1 MTDSNFQVKNTLIA
15 NGVFIANSTIIA
27 GNTFTA
33 NNIGIT
39 GNTFTA
45 NNLSITGNNFVVNS
59 SGLTTSNVTA
69 TNLTGTIQTV
79 SQPNIT
85 SNNSTYLG
93 GIVSTSYVN
102 SSQLSSNL
110 TNYQTTTGFNGN
122 VAAFL
127 PTYTGVVNASSLT
140 GTSFSVNSSLVNAV
154 SINVT
159 NQINTTTLY
168 AATSANVASVTT
180 ANSSGIYTTG
190 VLSVSNSAT
199 ITGALTVT
207 GNLNIAGA
215 TTFVNTTVITTTD
228 KNIILSNGAVS
239 SALTSGTGIVAA
251 TYANLVYNDTT
262 TSWQSNVGLTPS
274 SNNLSLG
281 GLNNVWNLYA
291 NQIYGT
297 IATISQPNI
306 TANNTNF
313 VGTIS
318 AANVVSNAQL
328 SSNLTNYAAL
338 SGATFTGQVSA
349 TTILIGGVNVNT
361 AITSNAA
368 AAYSNAVANAAAL
381 YQTTAGLSA
390 NVATLTSNNTS
401 FVGTISAA
409 NVVSNAQLSSNLT
422 NYAALSG
429 ATFTGTIVIGGSTT
443 SYNGVYGISNTSPGV
458 YGISNTSRGV
468 IGISNTDIGVYGI
481 SNTNAGV
488 YGLSNT
494 SAGVYGV
501 SNTSRG
507 VLGISNTDVG
517 VYGISTSGLP
527 AYFGNNT
534 TEFFRVA
541 NNGNVGVGEASPSQ
555 KLEVNGNILAGSSSG
570 VLPQGQFN
578 AVFGSG
584 STWYNAMLRNDGGSA
599 YLLSSSAQTTRA
611 GAVAAPF
618 NNYRPIRWDLSTGAV
633 WIDGTAAG
641 TWFGGTVNFTKSIAS
656 TYYFN
661 EPANDTGFTSG
672 GDGII
677 NVNLNNGYV
686 GQWSPNG
693 GFGGGASFSINDTIT
708 QYREISGSNSD
719 LWYNDGSKIS
729 MRVNGGAYYGFD
741 GASNFWIAGSIVASS
756 DITLKTNITVI
767 PDSLPKI
774 ARLRGVTFDW
784 IASGEVCAGV
794 IAQDVQAVLPE
805 IVRPNMGPDG
815 HETLSVNY
823 NGLIGLLIEGTKELI
838 QQNKDLA
845 ARIAILESK
854 VK

>member
-159 NQINTTTLY
+159 NQINTTTLH

-429 ATFTGTIVIGGSTT
+429 ATFTGQVSIGGSTA
-443 SYNGVYGISNTSPGV
+443 SYNGVYAVSNTSVGVYGVSNSSVGVYGTSNTYVGVQGISNTGAGV
-458 YGISNTSRGV
+458 QGISNTNAGV
-468 IGISNTDIGVYGI
+468 YAVSNTGAGVQGISNTGAGVYGI

-488 YGLSNT
+488 YAVSNTYVGVYGTSNT
-494 SAGVYGV
+494 S
-501 SNTSRG
+501 
-507 VLGISNTDVG
+507 IG
-517 VYGISTSGLP
+517 VYGISNTSDGVAGRSNSGTGVAGISTSGMP

-541 NNGNVGVGEASPSQ
+541 NNG
-555 KLEVNGNILAGSSSG
+555 
-570 VLPQGQFN
+570 
-578 AVFGSG
+578 
-584 STWYNAMLRNDGGSA
+584 
-599 YLLSSSAQTTRA
+599 
-611 GAVAAPF
+611 
-618 NNYRPIRWDLSTGAV
+618 
-633 WIDGTAAG
+633 
-641 TWFGGTVNFTKSIAS
+641 TVNFTKSIAS

-661 EPANDTGFTSG
+661 ETANDTGFTSG

-677 NVNLNNGYV
+677 NVNLNNSYV

-693 GFGGGASFSINDTIT
+693 SGTGASFSINDIIT
-708 QYREISGSNSD
+708 NFRELSGSHSD

-729 MRVNGGAYYGFD
+729 MRVDGTAYYGFD
-741 GASNFWIAGSIVASS
+741 GSGNFWINGGVVASS

>member
-159 NQINTTTLY
+159 NQINTTTLH

-338 SGATFTGQVSA
+338 SGATFTGQVS
-349 TTILIGGVNVNT
+349 
-361 AITSNAA
+361 
-368 AAYSNAVANAAAL
+368 
-381 YQTTAGLSA
+381 
-390 NVATLTSNNTS
+390 
-401 FVGTISAA
+401 
-409 NVVSNAQLSSNLT
+409 
-422 NYAALSG
+422 
-429 ATFTGTIVIGGSTT
+429 IGGSTA
-443 SYNGVYGISNTSPGV
+443 SYNGVYAVSNTSVGVYGVSNSSVGVYGTSNTYVGVQGISNTGAGV
-458 YGISNTSRGV
+458 QGISNTNAGV
-468 IGISNTDIGVYGI
+468 YAVSNTGAGVQGISNTGAGVYGI

-488 YGLSNT
+488 YAVSNTYVGVYGTSNT
-494 SAGVYGV
+494 S
-501 SNTSRG
+501 
-507 VLGISNTDVG
+507 IG
-517 VYGISTSGLP
+517 VYGISNTSDGVAGRSNSGTGVAGISTSGMP

-541 NNGNVGVGEASPSQ
+541 NNG
-555 KLEVNGNILAGSSSG
+555 
-570 VLPQGQFN
+570 
-578 AVFGSG
+578 
-584 STWYNAMLRNDGGSA
+584 
-599 YLLSSSAQTTRA
+599 
-611 GAVAAPF
+611 
-618 NNYRPIRWDLSTGAV
+618 
-633 WIDGTAAG
+633 
-641 TWFGGTVNFTKSIAS
+641 TVNFTKSIAS

-661 EPANDTGFTSG
+661 ETANDTGFTSG

-677 NVNLNNGYV
+677 NVNLNNSYV

-693 GFGGGASFSINDTIT
+693 SGTGASFSINDIIT
-708 QYREISGSNSD
+708 NFRELSGSHSD

-729 MRVNGGAYYGFD
+729 MRVDGTAYYGFD
-741 GASNFWIAGSIVASS
+741 GSGNFWINGGVVASS

>member
-338 SGATFTGQVSA
+338 SGATFTG
-349 TTILIGGVNVNT
+349 
-361 AITSNAA
+361 
-368 AAYSNAVANAAAL
+368 
-381 YQTTAGLSA
+381 
-390 NVATLTSNNTS
+390 
-401 FVGTISAA
+401 
-409 NVVSNAQLSSNLT
+409 
-422 NYAALSG
+422 
-429 ATFTGTIVIGGSTT
+429 TIVIGGSTT

-693 GFGGGASFSINDTIT
+693 GFGGGASFSISDIIT
-708 QYREISGSNSD
+708 QYRELTGSNSD